1 MINRLDD
8 DNSLKMLESIA
19 DKYDLLLS
27 DNLIDFAS
35 EVWSYAYKANVEKKL
50 TYHEPTEADHEAT

>member
-8 DNSLKMLESIA
+8 DNSLEILQSIA
-19 DKYDLLLS
+19 DKHDLLLS

-35 EVWSYAYKANVEKKL
+35 EVWYYAYIMANQGETK
-50 TYHEPTEADHEAT
+50 